1 MSFLW
6 GAGRSTSNKPPNA
19 NRLSTSGG
27 QPLEFIR
34 WDSDTKKFEVSNQAL
49 DLLHSISTPVAV
61 ICVAGRARQGK
72 SYLLNQL
79 LGQSGGFR
87 VDSTH
92 RPCTKGLWMWST
104 PVKQTALD
112 GSPYHLF
119 FFDTEGID
127 AFDQTGQYSTQIF
140 TLAVLLS
147 SFFIFNQLGGI
158 DEAALDRLSLVT
170 EMTKHV
176 RMRSGNVGGGGG
188 VGDRDREEED
198 ANIELASFTPAFLW
212 LLRDFYLKLEEDGKT
227 ITPGDY
233 LESALRPLSAA
244 DGNASVKAR
253 NDIRESIKTMFPDR
267 DCFSLVRPVAEED
280 QLMRLDAMPPEALRP
295 EFQNG
300 MRQLTTLILRK
311 AQPKRLG
318 TQVLTGPVLA
328 GLASAYVA
336 AINSGAVPSIA
347 SAWQGVA
354 EAESRRAADAAQAAW
369 SVTFRPE
376 QLAADEAVLNGA
388 HQLALEVGQRAF
400 NAVAIG
406 DEGVK
411 SAHDKQWKEA
421 CSARYM
427 ELKTSRL
434 NAAAVACEQALAQ
447 GTAAVSAAARAEGAT
462 VQSVVAETKRFEEAY
477 RQSRE
482 CSGPTK
488 WVRFADFMLKVFG
501 TAVADLAQRQMEKMQ
516 SALTAATQHA
526 QHAEQT
532 AAAIEREMTQRVQQL
547 EAGQGARVSDLQRQ
561 LTAASQEIQTL
572 RRQVDE
578 MHHNLGVAHNERNE
592 WQRAAATAASLAEQ
606 RVAGEAEGRV
616 QAAEQRAVEL
626 QSRVESLQAALH
638 QTHQQ
643 AQQVAGIVDR
653 REDLGGGG
661 GWDDG
666 GGGGGGEEA
675 GPLPPP
681 AAPAPSSS
689 MTMEKIKSWL
699 MENGHESEAWQLA
712 NRRAKKSEWVELMM
726 RVVGGGGGGN
736 GG

>member
-1 MSFLW
+1 
-6 GAGRSTSNKPPNA
+6 
-19 NRLSTSGG
+19 
-27 QPLEFIR
+27 
-34 WDSDTKKFEVSNQAL
+34 
-49 DLLHSISTPVAV
+49 
-61 ICVAGRARQGK
+61 
-72 SYLLNQL
+72 
-79 LGQSGGFR
+79 
-87 VDSTH
+87 
-92 RPCTKGLWMWST
+92 MWST
-104 PVKQTALD
+104 PVLQTALD
-112 GSPYHLF
+112 GSPYHLIF
-119 FFDTEGID
+119 LDTEGID

-176 RMRSGNVGGGGG
+176 RMRSGGHGGESE
-188 VGDRDREEED
+188 RED
-198 ANIELASFTPAFLW
+198 ANKELASFTPAFLW

-233 LESALRPLSAA
+233 LESALRPLSTV
-244 DGNASVKAR
+244 DGNTSVKAR
-253 NDIRESIKTMFPDR
+253 NDIRESIKTLFPDR
-267 DCFSLVRPVAEED
+267 DCFSLVRPVSEED
-280 QLMRLDAMPPEALRP
+280 ELMRLDAMPPEGLRP
-295 EFQNG
+295 EFKKG
-300 MRQLTTLILRK
+300 MEQLTALILRK

-369 SVTFRPE
+369 SVAFRPE
-376 QLAADEAVLNGA
+376 QLTADEAALNGA
-388 HQLALEVGQRAF
+388 HQLALAIGQRAF

-421 CSARYM
+421 CTTRYL

-447 GTAAVSAAARAEGAT
+447 GTAAVNAAARAEGGT

-488 WVRFADFMLKVFG
+488 WVRFAEFMLNVFG
-501 TAVADLAQRQMEKMQ
+501 AAVADLAQRQMEKMQ

-532 AAAIEREMTQRVQQL
+532 AAAMERDMTQRVQQL
-547 EAGQGARVSDLQRQ
+547 EAGQGARVGDLQRQ
-561 LTAASQEIQTL
+561 LAAASQEIQTL

-578 MHHNLGVAHNERNE
+578 MHHNLGVLHNESKE

-616 QAAEQRAVEL
+616 QAAQQRAVVL
-626 QSRVESLQAALH
+626 QSQVESLQAAL
-638 QTHQQ
+638 QQQ
-643 AQQVAGIVDR
+643 AQQQQVAGLVDR

-661 GWDDG
+661 GGWDDG
-666 GGGGGGEEA
+666 GGGDGGEEA
-675 GPLPPP
+675 GPPPP
-681 AAPAPSSS
+681 PPAAAPAPSAVAS
-689 MTMEKIKSWL
+689 MTVERIKSWL

-726 RVVGGGGGGN
+726 KVVGGN

>member
-1 MSFLW
+1 
-6 GAGRSTSNKPPNA
+6 
-19 NRLSTSGG
+19 
-27 QPLEFIR
+27 
-34 WDSDTKKFEVSNQAL
+34 
-49 DLLHSISTPVAV
+49 
-61 ICVAGRARQGK
+61 
-72 SYLLNQL
+72 
-79 LGQSGGFR
+79 
-87 VDSTH
+87 
-92 RPCTKGLWMWST
+92 
-104 PVKQTALD
+104 
-112 GSPYHLF
+112 
-119 FFDTEGID
+119 
-127 AFDQTGQYSTQIF
+127 
-140 TLAVLLS
+140 
-147 SFFIFNQLGGI
+147 
-158 DEAALDRLSLVT
+158 
-170 EMTKHV
+170 
-176 RMRSGNVGGGGG
+176 
-188 VGDRDREEED
+188 
-198 ANIELASFTPAFLW
+198 
-212 LLRDFYLKLEEDGKT
+212 
-227 ITPGDY
+227 
-233 LESALRPLSAA
+233 
-244 DGNASVKAR
+244 
-253 NDIRESIKTMFPDR
+253 MFPDR

-328 GLASAYVA
+328 GLASAYVT

-376 QLAADEAVLNGA
+376 QLIADEAVLNGA
-388 HQLALEVGQRAF
+388 HQLALAVGQRAF

-411 SAHDKQWKEA
+411 LAHDKQWKEA
-421 CSARYM
+421 CSARYL

-447 GTAAVSAAARAEGAT
+447 GTAALSAAARAEGAS

-501 TAVADLAQRQMEKMQ
+501 TTVADLAQRQMEKMQ
-516 SALTAATQHA
+516 SALTVATQHA

-532 AAAIEREMTQRVQQL
+532 AAAMERDMTQRVQQL
-547 EAGQGARVSDLQRQ
+547 EAGQGARVSELQRQ
-561 LTAASQEIQTL
+561 LTTANQEIQTL
-572 RRQVDE
+572 RRQTDE

-606 RVAGEAEGRV
+606 RVVGEAEGRV

-626 QSRVESLQAALH
+626 QSQVESLQAALH
-638 QTHQQ
+638 QSQQQ

-661 GWDDG
+661 G
-666 GGGGGGEEA
+666 EEV

-681 AAPAPSSS
+681 AAPAPSS
-689 MTMEKIKSWL
+689 MTVEKIKSWL
-699 MENGHESEAWQLA
+699 MENGHESEAWQLS

-726 RVVGGGGGGN
+726 RVVGGGN